1 MIKRPLFFLV
11 NQCFFFLFGLL
22 LAGGQF
28 MNSVNEVGFG
38 REGLRFICCDLS
50 KERLNYKE
58 FKTLNFLFFYS

>member
-1 MIKRPLFFLV
+1 
-11 NQCFFFLFGLL
+11 
-22 LAGGQF
+22 

-38 REGLRFICCDLS
+38 REGMRFICCDLS